1 MKTLL
6 LSALALFAGVSS
18 YAQTTDKKEII
29 SVWSEGHRIAILQPD
44 SITFGSKIEVPE
56 AVDLGLSVKWASF
69 NLGAVTPEA
78 SGDFYAWAEIAPK
91 SYYDWSTYYHGVRDF
106 LTKYNATDKLTQIE
120 PSDDAATRIF
130 GEGWQIA
137 TEEQFKE
144 LLTKCTWTTVT
155 INDIPGF
162 EVKGENGNSIFI
174 PYTGTLYYGSVL
186 FPTSL
191 GSYWTSTLDTE
202 YNDQG
207 EYFKVRDLT
216 LSSEPRIGTAD
227 RCWGRPIRAVYTK

>member
-18 YAQTTDKKEII
+18 YAQTTDNKEII
-29 SVWSEGHRIAILQPD
+29 SVWSGGHRIAILQPD
-44 SITFGSKIEVPE
+44 SITFGSKIKVPE

-69 NLGAVTPEA
+69 NLGAVAPEA

-106 LTKYNATDKLTQIE
+106 FTKYNATDKLTQIE
-120 PSDDAATRIF
+120 SSDDAATRIF
-130 GEGWQIA
+130 GEGWQIP

-144 LLTKCTWTTVT
+144 LLTKCTWTTMT

-186 FPTSL
+186 FPTAL

-202 YNDQG
+202 YNEQG

-216 LSSEPRIGTAD
+216 LSSEPRTGTAD